1 MNFRLFYLLLFSNL
15 LSVYSQDLIGG
26 IGSFTNDSSFSNNW
40 YSQTNS
46 KGSFSITTNG
56 YYYGS
61 ASLKVEVTSDNTSD
75 VRTHNRA
82 ASYFNITNSNKY
94 TISFYAKGTVGNDF
108 SITLMNGS
116 TNIVSSTQ
124 QIGLDEWMF
133 YTLTLTSNV
142 TSSEGRIKFNFLKKG
157 VYEIDELVV
166 KSGGFDIWY
175 VDDSGNNSNAGNDIN
190 SPYLTINKA
199 ISSWTSG
206 DLIYVRSGTYQNT
219 NYNTGNL
226 TNGSVAYINKAGSLN
241 GPLVIRNYPG
251 ETPIIQFD
259 GSGGFICGTGQYL
272 EISGFEISGP
282 NASITKSAA
291 EAERLGVVAGNSA
304 NNYYKG
310 RGIAVW
316 ASSGGHH
323 ILLHSNK
330 VHHAPASGIR
340 INNSDY
346 CTITNNEVYECTTW
360 SHAAESSIVLAQSKH
375 IDTDTKIK
383 MRITK
388 NKTYDNVN
396 KIHYF
401 NSSYACSDNT
411 DYGCENYPDIIDG
424 SGCYIT
430 RNNDRGTGA
439 NDENPNGQYIGYFYF
454 ANNISYGN
462 GINGLVV
469 HKSDNSIVINNTIYN
484 NGAVPLDE
492 GRQSAGGITVNNS
505 TEVRMYNNISWTRY
519 DTDYGYKIYGTTS
532 VVGSNNLL
540 YNGLSDNNSLT
551 NMISLDPLF
560 VDRNNADFRLNTT
573 SPALHTGVENANISL
588 LSGTVVSEYTPSFD
602 YVNNKRAYSGT
613 DIGAYESV
621 ISSWSGTAADNNPNN
636 SNNWSDSSLPDSS
649 IGIVDI
655 GSNDQVTWNA
665 NFTTGAINIS
675 SGGSLITYADI
686 TGNIT
691 YNRTLSTENWYLI
704 SSPVVGQDIDAFVS
718 AEGLASG
725 TGNNIGLSDYSN
737 STPGWT
743 YYQSGASGTG
753 NFTSGDG
760 RSIKLVSAG
769 DITFTG
775 TINTSD
781 VGIGITTSTNGF
793 NLVGNPYP
801 SFIAANNSA
810 DGTNNILKVNET
822 DNDFLT
828 EATLWFWNQG
838 TNSYD
843 QINHASSARH
853 IAPGQGFF
861 VSSNGANTLSITEAM
876 QSHQGTD
883 TFQRLSLRP
892 EIQLTMTNGTDI
904 RNTDIFYIEE
914 TTTGWDNGYDSTIF
928 GGVANEFAIY
938 THLVSDSQGQ
948 DLGIQSLP
956 PENYE
961 NMVIPIGINAIS
973 GIDITIDATITN
985 FSSGMNVYLE
995 DKEDNSF
1002 TLLAADS
1009 NFTTTL
1015 ISDLNGIGRFYLH
1028 TTSETLSSDDVLNK
1042 NNISIYTSSKE
1053 NLRIVGVQNGSA
1065 NIHIYNILGKEVL
1078 RTSFEG
1084 TGMNDIQLPILTE
1097 GVYIVNL
1104 SSDRGSINKKII
1116 IQ

>member
-1 MNFRLFYLLLFSNL
+1 MKENYFLTLILLFVFSFG
-15 LSVYSQDLIGG
+15 YSQI
-26 IGSFTNDSSFSNNW
+26 SSFPHTTTFESSTDISTTASDVNSKWVTRTDGDWSASEILWTRATGSTVSTNTGPTSAQSGDYYVYVETSGSTNGDDAELSCNYDFTGKTEASISFNYHNWGVGSGVSTGSAQMALYVYDVTAASWSSALWSSDPGLDAGSDTW
-40 YSQTNS
+40 YSQTVDLSAYDGRSVQIWFTLNS
-46 KGSFSITTNG
+46 RGWASDGALDNIEVTAYTPNGVTAYYVDDTGDDTNNGLTEGAPFATLAKALSVSDDAIGVTINVGAGTYTEEDLTISRSNITISGAGSSQTIFDGDLDGRFATISANNTTIENLQIKEYGVASSCTTNG
-56 YYYGS
+56 SCGGG
-61 ASLKVEVTSDNTSD
+61 AILVGTSKTGFVVNNAIFDG
-75 VRTHNRA
+75 
-82 ASYFNITNSNKY
+82 NITD
-94 TISFYAKGTVGNDF
+94 G
-108 SITLMNGS
+108 
-116 TNIVSSTQ
+116 
-124 QIGLDEWMF
+124 
-133 YTLTLTSNV
+133 
-142 TSSEGRIKFNFLKKG
+142 
-157 VYEIDELVV
+157 
-166 KSGGFDIWY
+166 
-175 VDDSGNNSNAGNDIN
+175 
-190 SPYLTINKA
+190 
-199 ISSWTSG
+199 TSG
-206 DLIYVRSGTYQNT
+206 DGGAIEFL
-219 NYNTGNL
+219 TGSTSTINS
-226 TNGSVAYINKAGSLN
+226 TIFRNNKAGSTASFAN
-241 GPLVIRNYPG
+241 GRNGGATKGNGSCTVTFNNCLFHENVAQGYSGAHTNWMNDGGSSTFNNCTIEGNTQYNSSNYGAVSALYGTVNMRNSIIRN
-251 ETPIIQFD
+251 T
-259 GSGGFICGTGQYL
+259 
-272 EISGFEISGP
+272 
-282 NASITKSAA
+282 
-291 EAERLGVVAGNSA
+291 
-304 NNYYKG
+304 
-310 RGIAVW
+310 
-316 ASSGGHH
+316 
-323 ILLHSNK
+323 
-330 VHHAPASGIR
+330 
-340 INNSDY
+340 
-346 CTITNNEVYECTTW
+346 
-360 SHAAESSIVLAQSKH
+360 
-375 IDTDTKIK
+375 
-383 MRITK
+383 
-388 NKTYDNVN
+388 
-396 KIHYF
+396 
-401 NSSYACSDNT
+401 
-411 DYGCENYPDIIDG
+411 IDG
-424 SGCYIT
+424 SAGAGSARDIYFV
-430 RNNDRGTGA
+430 TGV
-439 NDENPNGQYIGYFYF
+439 NLN
-454 ANNISYGN
+454 YG
-462 GINGLVV
+462 V
-469 HKSDNSIVINNTIYN
+469 
-484 NGAVPLDE
+484 E
-492 GRQSAGGITVNNS
+492 GSSSLSGSNS
-505 TEVRMYNNISWTRY
+505 TS
-519 DTDYGYKIYGTTS
+519 
-532 VVGSNNLL
+532 
-540 YNGLSDNNSLT
+540 
-551 NMISLDPLF
+551 DPLF
-560 VDRNNADFRLNTT
+560 TDTANDDYTLQTG
-573 SPALHTGVENANISL
+573 SPAIDVGSSTYAPV
-588 LSGTVVSEYTPSFD
+588 D
-602 YVNNKRAYSGT
+602 
-613 DIGAYESV
+613 DINDFSRPQGQADDLGAYEHRNTWDGSTDTDWSTTANWSENIVPVAGRSPIIADVTNQPV
-621 ISSWSGTAADNNPNN
+621 ISSDDGSSGNVSIEDITIN
-636 SNNWSDSSLPDSS
+636 SGAELSINSGESLTLSGNYTNSGGTFTLNSGSS
-649 IGIVDI
+649 IIV
-655 GSNDQVTWNA
+655 
-665 NFTTGAINIS
+665 TGTS
-675 SGGSLITYADI
+675 SG
-686 TGNIT
+686 NII
-691 YNRTLSTENWYLI
+691 YNRTLSTTNWYLI

-737 STPGWT
+737 SIPGWT

-938 THLVSDSQGQ
+938 THLLSDSQGQ

-1042 NNISIYTSSKE
+1042 NNISLFISSKE

-1116 IQ
+1116 IK

>member
-1 MNFRLFYLLLFSNL
+1 M
-15 LSVYSQDLIGG
+15 
-26 IGSFTNDSSFSNNW
+26 
-40 YSQTNS
+40 
-46 KGSFSITTNG
+46 
-56 YYYGS
+56 
-61 ASLKVEVTSDNTSD
+61 
-75 VRTHNRA
+75 
-82 ASYFNITNSNKY
+82 
-94 TISFYAKGTVGNDF
+94 
-108 SITLMNGS
+108 
-116 TNIVSSTQ
+116 
-124 QIGLDEWMF
+124 
-133 YTLTLTSNV
+133 
-142 TSSEGRIKFNFLKKG
+142 
-157 VYEIDELVV
+157 
-166 KSGGFDIWY
+166 
-175 VDDSGNNSNAGNDIN
+175 
-190 SPYLTINKA
+190 
-199 ISSWTSG
+199 
-206 DLIYVRSGTYQNT
+206 
-219 NYNTGNL
+219 
-226 TNGSVAYINKAGSLN
+226 
-241 GPLVIRNYPG
+241 
-251 ETPIIQFD
+251 
-259 GSGGFICGTGQYL
+259 
-272 EISGFEISGP
+272 
-282 NASITKSAA
+282 
-291 EAERLGVVAGNSA
+291 
-304 NNYYKG
+304 
-310 RGIAVW
+310 
-316 ASSGGHH
+316 
-323 ILLHSNK
+323 
-330 VHHAPASGIR
+330 
-340 INNSDY
+340 
-346 CTITNNEVYECTTW
+346 
-360 SHAAESSIVLAQSKH
+360 
-375 IDTDTKIK
+375 
-383 MRITK
+383 
-388 NKTYDNVN
+388 
-396 KIHYF
+396 
-401 NSSYACSDNT
+401 
-411 DYGCENYPDIIDG
+411 
-424 SGCYIT
+424 
-430 RNNDRGTGA
+430 
-439 NDENPNGQYIGYFYF
+439 
-454 ANNISYGN
+454 
-462 GINGLVV
+462 
-469 HKSDNSIVINNTIYN
+469 
-484 NGAVPLDE
+484 
-492 GRQSAGGITVNNS
+492 
-505 TEVRMYNNISWTRY
+505 
-519 DTDYGYKIYGTTS
+519 
-532 VVGSNNLL
+532 
-540 YNGLSDNNSLT
+540 
-551 NMISLDPLF
+551 
-560 VDRNNADFRLNTT
+560 
-573 SPALHTGVENANISL
+573 
-588 LSGTVVSEYTPSFD
+588 
-602 YVNNKRAYSGT
+602 
-613 DIGAYESV
+613 
-621 ISSWSGTAADNNPNN
+621 
-636 SNNWSDSSLPDSS
+636 
-649 IGIVDI
+649 
-655 GSNDQVTWNA
+655 
-665 NFTTGAINIS
+665 
-675 SGGSLITYADI
+675 
-686 TGNIT
+686 
-691 YNRTLSTENWYLI
+691 
-704 SSPVVGQDIDAFVS
+704 GQDIDAFVS

-737 STPGWT
+737 SIPGWT

-843 QINHASSARH
+843 QINHASSARY

-938 THLVSDSQGQ
+938 THLLSDSQGQ

-1042 NNISIYTSSKE
+1042 NNISLFISSKE

-1116 IQ
+1116 IK